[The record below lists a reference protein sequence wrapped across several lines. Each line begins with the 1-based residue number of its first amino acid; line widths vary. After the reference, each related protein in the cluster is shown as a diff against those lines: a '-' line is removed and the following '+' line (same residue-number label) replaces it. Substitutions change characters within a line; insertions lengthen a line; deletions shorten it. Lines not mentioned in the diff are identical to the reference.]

1 MGRDSTAAKN
11 WSEHP
16 VHIQQWNIPDD
27 PLHDRWIAGPFDN
40 TLHVVHNFDVVD
52 LERYDQNYIGNLLVA
67 SYEGVTWVGYRAS
80 LDLTQTW
87 RYARIG
93 LGDQSQPDKNRG
105 ASEVRLGRIKDKQP
119 IIATIEPWHG
129 NQVVIYR
136 PDGTDLSKPWK
147 RTVIDKELKWGHAL
161 AWADLDGD
169 GQDELIVGVRD
180 SLSPKDQCGVRIYR
194 LQSDGRW
201 ISERLDPGGV
211 AVEDMVVADLN
222 GDGKPDIIAVGRAT
236 GNVRIYWNEQ

>member
-1 MGRDSTAAKN
+1 MPRTPSGASSSSSKSKVANRGAEAIADGRWT
-11 WSEHP
+11 P
-16 VHIQQWNIPDD
+16 
-27 PLHDRWIAGPFDN
+27 R
-40 TLHVVHNFDVVD
+40 
-52 LERYDQNYIGNLLVA
+52 
-67 SYEGVTWVGYRAS
+67 
-80 LDLTQTW
+80 
-87 RYARIG
+87 RIG
-93 LGDQSQPDKNRG
+93 SGNQETRPNRG
-105 ASEVRLGRIKDKQP
+105 ASEVKLGRLKDKQP

-136 PDGTDLSKPWK
+136 LDAKDKNKPWE
-147 RTVIDKELKWGHAL
+147 RTVIDKDLKWGHAL

-194 LQSDGRW
+194 MQADGSW

-236 GNVRIYWNEQ
+236 GNVRIYWNER